1 MEGTLG
7 GTGDKAGF
15 LGIVGRHP
23 SMLAIFEVIRRV
35 AGTDA
40 TVLITGESGTGKELV
55 AAALH
60 KLSRR
65 GTGRFVPVH
74 CGAIPEELLES
85 EMFGHERGAFTGA
98 IASRVGRFKLA
109 DGGTIFLDE
118 IGEMSPKLQVKLLRV
133 LEDGRFEPV
142 GSVGTQQVDVRIIAA
157 TNRTL
162 EQAVAA
168 KQFREDLFYRLRVVP
183 IEMPPLRRRREDI
196 PLLVDHTLDTL
207 AAKGLPRFNV
217 EPAAMEVLCRYNW
230 PGNVRE
236 LRNLLEQLVVL
247 GRPDQVIEARDLPPH
262 LVAPRDLEH
271 GAPAMPWQFGPGG
284 IDFYREMEAIED
296 RIIAQALRLSRGNK
310 KEAARLLHVNR
321 TTLLEKLKR
330 KRAQGSPLAVLLGGA
345 LPETRD
351 EFEVPAEAPP
361 LTIAFPET
369 KPAESDPLDERVA
382 NYAG

>member
-1 MEGTLG
+1 VTEATQVG
-7 GTGDKAGF
+7 GASENGF
-15 LGIVGRHP
+15 LGIIGRHP
-23 SMLAIFEVIRRV
+23 SMLAIFDIIRRV
-35 AGTDA
+35 ATTDA

-65 GTGRFVPVH
+65 GNGRFVPVH

-142 GSVGTQQVDVRIIAA
+142 GAVGTQQVDVRIIAA
-157 TNRTL
+157 TNRSL
-162 EQAVAA
+162 EQAVAG
-168 KQFREDLFYRLRVVP
+168 KTFREDLFYRLRVVP

-196 PLLVDHTLDTL
+196 PLIVEHTLDAL
-207 AAKGLPRFNV
+207 AAKGMPRFHV
-217 EPAAMEVLCRYNW
+217 DSTAMEVLGRYSW

-247 GRPDQVIEARDLPPH
+247 GRADHVIEARDLPPH
-262 LVAPRDLEH
+262 LVAPRDIEN

-330 KRAQGSPLAVLLGGA
+330 KRAQGSPLAVLLGGP
-345 LPETRD
+345 LPEARPD
-351 EFEVPAEAPP
+351 LEAPLEAPP
-361 LTIAFPET
+361 LTIASDA
-369 KPAESDPLDERVA
+369 PALDDRVY

>member
-1 MEGTLG
+1 MDVTG
-7 GTGDKAGF
+7 GTEETAGF

-35 AGTDA
+35 ACTDA

-118 IGEMSPKLQVKLLRV
+118 IGEMSPEAAGEAPARAR
-133 LEDGRFEPV
+133 GRAFEPV

-196 PLLVDHTLDTL
+196 PLLVEHTLDSLT
-207 AAKGLPRFNV
+207 AKGLPRFHV
-217 EPAAMEVLCRYNW
+217 EPAAMEV
-230 PGNVRE
+230 PAAIT
-236 LRNLLEQLVVL
+236 
-247 GRPDQVIEARDLPPH
+247 GRATCASCAICSSSSSSSA
-262 LVAPRDLEH
+262 
-271 GAPAMPWQFGPGG
+271 GP
-284 IDFYREMEAIED
+284 I
-296 RIIAQALRLSRGNK
+296 
-310 KEAARLLHVNR
+310 
-321 TTLLEKLKR
+321 T
-330 KRAQGSPLAVLLGGA
+330 
-345 LPETRD
+345 
-351 EFEVPAEAPP
+351 
-361 LTIAFPET
+361 
-369 KPAESDPLDERVA
+369 
-382 NYAG
+382 

>member
-1 MEGTLG
+1 LLPSLVVAARAAG
-7 GTGDKAGF
+7 GTMEEQREGF
-15 LGIVGRHP
+15 EGIIGSHP
-23 SMLAIFEVIRRV
+23 SMLGMFEVIRRV
-35 AGTDA
+35 APTDA

-60 KLSRR
+60 HLSPRAV
-65 GTGRFVPVH
+65 GRFVPVH

-98 IASRVGRFKLA
+98 VASRVGRFKLA
-109 DGGTIFLDE
+109 DRGTIFLDE

-142 GSVGTQQVDVRIIAA
+142 GSVTTQQVDVRIIAA

-162 EQAVAA
+162 DEAVAA

-183 IEMPPLRRRREDI
+183 IEMPPLRRRAEDI
-196 PLLVDHTLDTL
+196 QFLVGGVL
-207 AAKGLPRFNV
+207 AQLAQKGLPRF
-217 EPAAMEVLCRYNW
+217 EVTPDAIAVLERYSW

-247 GRPDQVIEARDLPPH
+247 GRPEHLIDVHDLPPH
-262 LVAPRDLEH
+262 VVAAHDSGE
-271 GAPAMPWQFGPGG
+271 ASPAMPWQFGAAG

-296 RIIAQALRLSRGNK
+296 RIIAQALRLSGGNK
-310 KEAARLLHVNR
+310 KEAARLLRVNR

-330 KRAQGSPLAVLLGGA
+330 KRAQGGALAALLG
-345 LPETRD
+345 
-351 EFEVPAEAPP
+351 APRA
-361 LTIAFPET
+361 TGCDA
-369 KPAESDPLDERVA
+369 AVA
-382 NYAG
+382 

>member
-1 MEGTLG
+1 MNVTG
-7 GTGDKAGF
+7 GQEEKSGM
-15 LGIVGRHP
+15 LGIVGKHP

-35 AGTDA
+35 ATTDA

-65 GTGRFVPVH
+65 AAGRFVPVH

-98 IASRVGRFKLA
+98 IAARVGRFKLA

-196 PLLVDHTLDTL
+196 PLLVEHTLDHL
-207 AAKGLPRFNV
+207 VAKGLPRFQV
-217 EPAAMEVLCRYNW
+217 EATAMEVFCRYNW

-271 GAPAMPWQFGPGG
+271 GAPSMPWQFGPGG

-330 KRAQGSPLAVLLGGA
+330 KRAQGSPLAVLLGGPP
-345 LPETRD
+345 PEPR
-351 EFEVPAEAPP
+351 EELEVPAEAPP

-369 KPAESDPLDERVA
+369 ASPDAAADPLF

>member
-1 MEGTLG
+1 ME
-7 GTGDKAGF
+7 DQPEGF
-15 LGIVGRHP
+15 EGIIGSHP
-23 SMLAIFEVIRRV
+23 SMLGMFEVIRRV
-35 AGTDA
+35 APTDA

-60 KLSRR
+60 HLSLRAM
-65 GTGRFVPVH
+65 GRFVPVH

-98 IASRVGRFKLA
+98 VASRVGRFKLA
-109 DGGTIFLDE
+109 DRGTIFLDE

-142 GSVGTQQVDVRIIAA
+142 GSVTTQQVDVRIIAA

-162 EQAVAA
+162 DEAVAA

-183 IEMPPLRRRREDI
+183 IEMPPLRRRAEDI
-196 PLLVDHTLDTL
+196 QFLVGGVL
-207 AAKGLPRFNV
+207 AQLAQKGLPRFEV
-217 EPAAMEVLCRYNW
+217 TPAAIAVLERYSW

-247 GRPDQVIEARDLPPH
+247 GRPEHLIDVHDLPPH
-262 LVAPRDLEH
+262 VVAAHEA
-271 GAPAMPWQFGPGG
+271 GEASPAMPWQFGAAG

-296 RIIAQALRLSRGNK
+296 RIIAQALRLSGGNK
-310 KEAARLLHVNR
+310 KEAARLLRVNR

-330 KRAQGSPLAVLLGGA
+330 KRAQGGALAALLGAPLATGCDA
-345 LPETRD
+345 
-351 EFEVPAEAPP
+351 A
-361 LTIAFPET
+361 
-369 KPAESDPLDERVA
+369 VA
-382 NYAG
+382 